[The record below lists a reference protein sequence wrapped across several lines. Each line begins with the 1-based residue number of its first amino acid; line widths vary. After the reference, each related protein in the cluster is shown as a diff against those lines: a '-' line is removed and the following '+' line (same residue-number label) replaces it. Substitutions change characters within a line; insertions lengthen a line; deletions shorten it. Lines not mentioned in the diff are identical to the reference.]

1 MEVAPQLILYGD
13 DMRFAL
19 ALDPKVKNVLK
30 GAAVQVAAKSASQ
43 LGFIIAR
50 NQGVPDAT
58 LRANPWYSFPISGVN
73 IPTDDFVTC
82 LGIPAGLFIASKV
95 IKNENRRKT
104 LKEMAIGAGITGA
117 AVFIHLLIG
126 TEGPKAFPPKVE
138 GLTSFANYRS
148 SNNFSRGSYQNS
160 GSGSKYTIVA

>member
-1 MEVAPQLILYGD
+1 MVVASQLILYGD

-30 GAAVQVAAKSASQ
+30 GAVIQVAAKSASH

-95 IKNENRRKT
+95 IKKENRKKM
-104 LKEMAIGAGITGA
+104 LGEMAIGAGISGI
-117 AVFIHLLIG
+117 AVLLWEVIIDQ
-126 TEGPKAFPPKVE
+126 GPKLIPPKVA
-138 GLTSFANYRS
+138 GLTSFGSYTP
-148 SNNFSRGSYQNS
+148 SNNGYRGSYQNS

>member
-1 MEVAPQLILYGD
+1 
-13 DMRFAL
+13 MRFGL
-19 ALDPKVKNVLK
+19 ALDPIVKNVLK
-30 GAAVQVAAKSASQ
+30 GAVIQVGAKSASH

-58 LRANPWYSFPISGVN
+58 LRANPWYSFPISGLN

-95 IKNENRRKT
+95 IKKENRKEM
-104 LKEMAIGAGITGA
+104 LKQMAIGAGITGI
-117 AVFIHLLIG
+117 AVLVDHLIG
-126 TEGPKAFPPKVE
+126 DQGPKLIPPK
-138 GLTSFANYRS
+138 GLGSMSPANYRY
-148 SNNFSRGSYQNS
+148 SNNVPLRSYPNS